1 MNKDKL
7 KKNPKSEIRNPKP
20 EKAVFL
26 DRDGTLIEE
35 ADYLARP
42 EQLKL
47 FPFAAEAIRLLNE
60 NDFLV
65 ILITNQS
72 GIGRGFF
79 DENTLREIHGKLIAE
94 LEKSNAKLDAIY
106 FCPHNSVDNCACR
119 KPKTGMIEQASEDF
133 SIDLETSWMIGDKSI
148 DVETGFNAGTKT
160 ALVMSGYGRKE
171 IENMERKPNIAA
183 KNLLFAVK
191 EILKDKLPQI
201 IIAK

>member
-1 MNKDKL
+1 MNID
-7 KKNPKSEIRNPKP
+7 NPKSKIQNPKS
-20 EKAVFL
+20 KAVFL
-26 DRDGTLIEE
+26 DRDGTICE
-35 ADYLARP
+35 DVNYLSRP
-42 EQLKL
+42 EQLKI
-47 FPFAAEAIRLLNE
+47 FSFAAEAIQLLNE
-60 NDFLV
+60 KNFLV

-72 GIGRGFF
+72 GIARGFF
-79 DENTLREIHGKLIAE
+79 DGNALREIHEKLVLQLTE
-94 LEKSNAKLDAIY
+94 QNAKLDAIY